1 VDSAARRTE
10 IAAPSGGGTMT
21 RGLHQL
27 ISFLVAAAVSLW
39 LTPRVREA
47 AVRFGIVDRP
57 DGHLKGQ
64 KEPVAYLGG
73 LSIFLA
79 FLLALAMTVQFSQE
93 MLGLLLAGSIVV
105 LIGLVDDLGSLR
117 PWTKLAGQAVAV
129 MVLVKSGIFIK
140 LTFIPKP
147 AAVALSIL
155 WLLACTNAFN
165 LIDIMDGLS
174 AGTAMTASVGLI
186 VVANLGGN
194 ADAALVLAALAGACL
209 GFLRYNFEP
218 AKIYM
223 GDCGSLFL
231 GLMLGAAAMNN
242 AYTKT
247 NRIASVAPA
256 LILGVPLFDM
266 LFVMYIRKRRGMP
279 VMLGSPDHVALRLR
293 KWRLTTRQ
301 TVVGSYAATLALG
314 IAAVG
319 MSAASPAGA
328 AWILAGV
335 VTVGL
340 ATAAWLKTIDMSL

>member
-1 VDSAARRTE
+1 
-10 IAAPSGGGTMT
+10 MT
-21 RGLHQL
+21 RGLYQL
-27 ISFLVAAAVSLW
+27 ASFLLAAVLAGW

-47 AVRFGIVDRP
+47 AIRFGIVDRP
-57 DGHLKGQ
+57 DGHLKSQ

-73 LSIFLA
+73 LAIYLS
-79 FLLALAMTVQFSQE
+79 FLLALALTVQFSRE
-93 MLGLLLAGSIVV
+93 TLGLLLAGSIVV

-129 MVLVKSGIFIK
+129 AVLVKSGIYIK
-140 LTFIPKP
+140 LTFLPHPVAI
-147 AAVALSIL
+147 ALSVV

-174 AGTAMTASVGLI
+174 AGTAMVAATGLI

-194 ADAALVLAALAGACL
+194 LDAALILAALAGSCL

-231 GLMLGAAAMNN
+231 GLMLGATAMNN

-247 NRIASVAPA
+247 NRLAAIAPA
-256 LILGVPLFDM
+256 LMLGVPLFDM
-266 LFVMYIRKRRGMP
+266 MFVMYVRWRRGLP

-293 KWRLTTRQ
+293 KWRLSTKQ
-301 TVVGSYAATLALG
+301 TVVGSYLATALLG
-314 IAAVG
+314 LAAVA
-319 MSAASPAGA
+319 MSAVPLGPA
-328 AWILAGV
+328 AWILGTAAV
-335 VTVGL
+335 L
-340 ATAAWLKTIDMSL
+340 ALGTAAWLKTIDMSL